1 MKYLTG
7 KVSIF
12 AVNYLT
18 VQKYTFIRSN
28 RESMKEK
35 LIAIIR
41 RHNNDRSRLMDI
53 LLDVHDLQG
62 YVDEESVATLASELD
77 ISVAEVNE
85 TISFYH
91 FFSSKPRPKYSIF
104 LNGSITAHMRGRAKV
119 EAAFKNECGHDFG
132 TVSAD
137 GTFGLYHTSCIGMND
152 QEPAAIINDVV
163 FTNLTPYRV
172 SKLVAGMRE
181 GKAVNELIYES
192 CGDGNNAAPSM
203 RSMVHNHIRKSA
215 ILLDKEFTPYA
226 VIANKLNEHSPED
239 IIQIIHD
246 SNLRGRGGA
255 GFPTGLKWRFG
266 RRIEGEHRV
275 IICNADEGEPG
286 TFKDRVI
293 LTEYPELVFEGMAIA
308 AYATGADIGLL
319 YLRYE
324 YKYMLKFLNEKL
336 QEMRDQNALGT
347 DISGIKDF
355 NFDIRI
361 QLGAG
366 AYVCG
371 EESALIESLEGKRG
385 EPRDKPPFPV
395 EKGYLN
401 YPTIVNNVETL
412 AAAVKIVEHG
422 AEWFTSYGTKDSHG
436 TKLLSVSGD
445 CNFPGIYEVEWGTS
459 IREVLEMS
467 GAENVQAIQVGGP
480 SGVLIGTKDI
490 DNLNK
495 TALMNWYKPSGMM
508 TAEKFLDRKLS
519 YSDLPTGG
527 SMIIFNKDRNLLKE
541 VVMNFLDFFIEESC
555 GSCSTCR
562 NLPLIM
568 REKLQKILSGHGV
581 RHDIDDLLSWGKVI
595 KVSRCGLGQTAAN
608 PVLSSILNFRHLY
621 EELVQSMTDYDNTF
635 DMEEMVRA
643 SCEFVGRK
651 PVFHNS

>member
-1 MKYLTG
+1 MKDKILE
-7 KVSIF
+7 IL
-12 AVNYLT
+12 A
-18 VQKYTFIRSN
+18 KY
-28 RESMKEK
+28 K
-35 LIAIIR
+35 
-41 RHNNDRSRLMDI
+41 NDRSRLMDI
-53 LLDVHDLQG
+53 LLDIHEAEG
-62 YVDEESVATLASELD
+62 YVSEENIGLLAKNLG
-77 ISVAEVNE
+77 ISTVEVNE
-85 TISFYH
+85 TVSFYH
-91 FFSSKPRPKYSIF
+91 FFRSTPGAKFNVY
-104 LNGSITAHMRGRAKV
+104 LNNSITACLRGRKEV
-119 EAAFKNECGHDFG
+119 KQSFEKECGVSFG
-132 TVSAD
+132 KISPD
-137 GTFGLYHTSCIGMND
+137 GMFGLFDTSCIGMND
-152 QEPAAIINDVV
+152 QGPAAIINNVL

-172 SKLVAGMRE
+172 KELVKDLKN
-181 GKAVNELIYES
+181 GKSLQEAVYES
-192 CGDGNNAAPSM
+192 NGDGNNADPDVN
-203 RSMVHNHIRKSA
+203 SMVRNNIRKAS
-215 ILLDKEFTPYA
+215 ILLKKDYSRFEVVSKMMKKY
-226 VIANKLNEHSPED
+226 SPEEV
-239 IIQIIHD
+239 IRIVEE

-286 TFKDRVI
+286 TFKDRVL
-293 LTEYPELVFEGMAIA
+293 LTEFPDLVFEGMILA

-324 YKYMLKFLNEKL
+324 YKYLLKFLNRVL
-336 QEMRDQNALGT
+336 QEMRNKNLLGKN
-347 DISGIKDF
+347 ISGIDDF

-412 AAAVKIVEHG
+412 AMSVKIVKNG
-422 AEWFTSYGTKDSHG
+422 AEWFNSFGTKDSLG

-445 CNFPGIYEVEWGTS
+445 CKFPGIYEVEWGTS
-459 IREVLEMS
+459 IREVVEMC
-467 GAENVQAIQVGGP
+467 GAEDVQAMQVGGP
-480 SGVLIGTKDI
+480 SGMLIGVRDF
-490 DNLNK
+490 DNIN
-495 TALMNWYKPSGMM
+495 TNDLMKWYKPSGMM
-508 TAEKFLDRKLS
+508 VAEKFFDRKLS

-527 SMIIFNKDRNLLKE
+527 SIIIFNKQRDLLKE

-562 NLPLIM
+562 NLPYIM
-568 REKLQKILSGHGV
+568 KLKLQKILDGHGV
-581 RHDIDDLLSWGKVI
+581 RKDIDDLLSWGKTI

-621 EELVQSMTDYDNTF
+621 EEYVQAMADYDNVF
-635 DMEEMVRA
+635 DLEKAVQEA
-643 SCEFVGRK
+643 NKFVGRK
-651 PVFHNS
+651 MEVNHF